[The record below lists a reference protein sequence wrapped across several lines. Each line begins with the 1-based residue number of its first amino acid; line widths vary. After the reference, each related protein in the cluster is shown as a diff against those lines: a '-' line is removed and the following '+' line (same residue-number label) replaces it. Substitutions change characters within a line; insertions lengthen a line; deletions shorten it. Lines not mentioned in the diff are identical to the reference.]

1 MNKNDLIELN
11 YLKDFKKD
19 KINHIQRLNERINE
33 LIRFKEIIENDLKNI
48 NKKFKYIIIKNFDF
62 NKYDKNLFIV
72 NQIGELK
79 NNYKNYKNYYIIIN
93 E

>member
-1 MNKNDLIELN
+1 MNKHDLIELN

-19 KINHIQRLNERINE
+19 KINHIHRLDERIKE

-48 NKKFKYIIIKNFDF
+48 NKDIEKI
-62 NKYDKNLFIV
+62 
-72 NQIGELK
+72 ESE
-79 NNYKNYKNYYIIIN
+79 IN

>member
-1 MNKNDLIELN
+1 MNSKIELN

-33 LIRFKEIIENDLKNI
+33 LIRFKEIIENDLENI
-48 NKKFKYIIIKNFDF
+48 NKDIEKLEK
-62 NKYDKNLFIV
+62 
-72 NQIGELK
+72 E
-79 NNYKNYKNYYIIIN
+79 IN

>member
-1 MNKNDLIELN
+1 MNSDLIELN

-33 LIRFKEIIENDLKNI
+33 LIRFKEIIENDVKNI
-48 NKKFKYIIIKNFDF
+48 NKDIEKLEK
-62 NKYDKNLFIV
+62 
-72 NQIGELK
+72 E
-79 NNYKNYKNYYIIIN
+79 IN

>member
-1 MNKNDLIELN
+1 MNKTDLLELN

-48 NKKFKYIIIKNFDF
+48 NKDIEK
-62 NKYDKNLFIV
+62 L
-72 NQIGELK
+72 ESK
-79 NNYKNYKNYYIIIN
+79 NN
-93 E
+93 

>member
-1 MNKNDLIELN
+1 MNKQNLIELN

-19 KINHIQRLNERINE
+19 KINHLHRLDERINE

-48 NKKFKYIIIKNFDF
+48 NKDIK
-62 NKYDKNLFIV
+62 KIESK
-72 NQIGELK
+72 
-79 NNYKNYKNYYIIIN
+79 IN

>member
-33 LIRFKEIIENDLKNI
+33 LMRFKEIIENDLKNI
-48 NKKFKYIIIKNFDF
+48 NKDIEKLESKN
-62 NKYDKNLFIV
+62 K
-72 NQIGELK
+72 
-79 NNYKNYKNYYIIIN
+79 
-93 E
+93 

>member
-1 MNKNDLIELN
+1 MNSKIELN

-48 NKKFKYIIIKNFDF
+48 NKDIEKLEK
-62 NKYDKNLFIV
+62 
-72 NQIGELK
+72 E
-79 NNYKNYKNYYIIIN
+79 IN

>member
-1 MNKNDLIELN
+1 MNKYDLIELN

-48 NKKFKYIIIKNFDF
+48 NKDIEKLESKN
-62 NKYDKNLFIV
+62 K
-72 NQIGELK
+72 
-79 NNYKNYKNYYIIIN
+79 
-93 E
+93 